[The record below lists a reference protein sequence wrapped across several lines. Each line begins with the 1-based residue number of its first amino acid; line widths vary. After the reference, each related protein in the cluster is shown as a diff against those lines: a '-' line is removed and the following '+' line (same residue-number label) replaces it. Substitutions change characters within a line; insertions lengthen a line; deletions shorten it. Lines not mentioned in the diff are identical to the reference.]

1 MQNII
6 YLTIHILFA
15 LGLFVSFKLVD
26 IRKLN
31 IFYTIQVNYAV
42 AIILSIIDMDM
53 PVSEIPISYSSRLAL
68 PSFMIGL
75 LFAFNFVLMMFST
88 KKVGLGLTA
97 ALNKMSVV
105 IPATAGILYLGQNAF
120 CSLKVAGIAIALV
133 SFVLILYPRGKKVPF
148 YAYLLP
154 AGVFI
159 ISGVIDTSMEMTQR
173 FIIGS
178 PKEQE
183 LFLFGV
189 FITAFILSVISSRVE
204 KSINKVRIGFSYE
217 TIFVGMMIGLF
228 NYLTS
233 KMVLINVASMG
244 GSVVFPI
251 HNASVVMLTALI
263 GYFWFKEKFSGKQW
277 TGIALAVVSV
287 AIIASTLSN

>member
-1 MQNII
+1 MQNIL
-6 YLTIHILFA
+6 YLIIHILFA

-31 IFYTIQVNYAV
+31 IFYIIQINYVV
-42 AIILSIIDMDM
+42 AIILSIIDMD
-53 PVSEIPISYSSRLAL
+53 IPIADVPAFYTSKLVI
-68 PSFMIGL
+68 PSFLIGL
-75 LFAFNFVLMMFST
+75 LFALNFVLMMFST
-88 KKVGLGLTA
+88 RRVGLGLTA

-105 IPATAGILYLGQNAF
+105 IPATAGILYLGQNTC
-120 CSLKVAGIAIALV
+120 CSIKVTGIVIALA

-159 ISGVIDTSMEMTQR
+159 ISGVIDTSMELIQR
-173 FIIGS
+173 FIIS
-178 PKEQE
+178 IPNEQE

-189 FITAFILSVISSRVE
+189 FITAFILSVILSGIE
-204 KSINKVRIGFSYE
+204 KSMNKESIKFSYE
-217 TIFVGMMIGLF
+217 TIFVGTMIGLF

-233 KMVLINVASMG
+233 KMVLINVALMG

-251 HNASVVMLTALI
+251 HNASVVMFTALI
-263 GYFWFKEKFSGKQW
+263 GYFWFKEKFSAKQW
-277 TGIALAVVSV
+277 IGIALAVLSV
-287 AIIASTLSN
+287 ALIASTLSN